1 MDFLNKLIK
10 KLTADFPA
18 INNKPVIP
26 KTIRPL
32 PSKIIPPE
40 TDELKIVII
49 PTTASLIVINIP
61 AKTKEKEAKTS
72 DKQTIKN
79 EKVIAIAAIV
89 RGIPIGAA
97 KIQRIAIKKV
107 LEILFSPK

>member
-1 MDFLNKLIK
+1 MTEI
-10 KLTADFPA
+10 FPA

-26 KTIRPL
+26 RIIKPL
-32 PSKIIPPE
+32 PSKVIPPE

-49 PTTASLIVINIP
+49 PTINNFKVANTP
-61 AKTKEKEAKTS
+61 TKTRAKKVKIKEM
-72 DKQTIKN
+72 QTIKK

-89 RGIPIGAA
+89 SGIPIGAA
-97 KIQRIAIKKV
+97 RTHRIAIKKV

>member
-10 KLTADFPA
+10 KLTANFPA
-18 INNKPVIP
+18 TNSNPVIP
-26 KTIRPL
+26 RIINPL

-40 TDELKIVII
+40 TDELNIVII
-49 PTTASLIVINIP
+49 PITDSLTVINTP
-61 AKTKEKEAKTS
+61 AKTKLKEAKIR
-72 DKQTIKN
+72 DIQTIKN

-89 RGIPIGAA
+89 RWIPIGAA

-107 LEILFSPK
+107 LEILFSQK